1 MSPDKAQRLGD
12 DLASIAVKIAEIAE
26 ELKAMGA
33 PGHNT
38 LEEGHDE
45 TPPSAPEQPKPVTM
59 EQVRAV
65 LAEKSRDG
73 HTAAVRELIL
83 RHGANKLSEVAPTEY
98 TALLAEA
105 EDMG

>member
-12 DLASIAVKIAEIAE
+12 DLASIAARIAEIAE
-26 ELKAMGA
+26 GLKATGA
-33 PGHNT
+33 PGHDAP
-38 LEEGHDE
+38 EEGRDE
-45 TPPSAPEQPKPVTM
+45 TPPAPEQPKPVTM

-83 RHGANKLSEVAPTEY
+83 QHGANKLSEVAPAEY
-98 TALLAEA
+98 AALLAEA
-105 EDMG
+105 EGLG

>member
-12 DLASIAVKIAEIAE
+12 DLASIAARIAEIAA
-26 ELKAMGA
+26 ELKATHA
-33 PGHNT
+33 PGQYAP
-38 LEEGHDE
+38 EQGRDE
-45 TPPSAPEQPKPVTM
+45 TPSPAPEQPKPVTM